1 MITIKHIIFLVLIF
15 LVPIRSLKRIYLFD
29 KEDFKIAKIINLLV
43 TVIILYI
50 LIGDSGFY
58 MMYADFK
65 GFKDMYG
72 VDAGLLNANVSLIA
86 KIISNIISI
95 YFFVVVI
102 GLSRRIKNDR
112 KRFLYF
118 MPIYTILYTIQVN
131 RQLHISYPDLEYENF
146 YLIFSFIWTLVKFL
160 TLFLIYNSKAF
171 KKMMTLDYKRV
182 RELSTG
188 SA

>member
-1 MITIKHIIFLVLIF
+1 MITIKHIIFLALIY

-29 KEDFKIAKIINLLV
+29 KEDFKIAKILNLLV

-58 MMYADFK
+58 MMYTDFK

-95 YFFVVVI
+95 YFSIELVF
-102 GLSRRIKNDR
+102 
-112 KRFLYF
+112 Y
-118 MPIYTILYTIQVN
+118 ILVQAVLN
-131 RQLHISYPDLEYENF
+131 
-146 YLIFSFIWTLVKFL
+146 
-160 TLFLIYNSKAF
+160 NS
-171 KKMMTLDYKRV
+171 
-182 RELSTG
+182 
-188 SA
+188 